1 MTVSQSYCRLLTE
14 HRTVPL
20 ECIKEIRSGEDAR
33 YYRKEYEQ
41 PEEAES
47 RWITVVYILHGTYKT
62 LHILA
67 DTRDVF
73 KTWDTTLRK
82 LYSVRQGLTAGLNDP
97 DMRQA
102 VWERQYWKG
111 ADEEGDQ
118 LLDLDDVE
126 RLCQRLHA
134 NIPVQQLRIYFTVRI
149 RVLMVKITFDS
160 MIRKPM
166 LRTRNALTLR
176 VSKGSSGRSSRGPIS
191 NRSTVKLLVRMAASL
206 TLLLSTSLSVNHK
219 RCSHDLCCI

>member
-1 MTVSQSYCRLLTE
+1 MASVCFLGSSWARGAHVE
-14 HRTVPL
+14 DAVPL

-33 YYRKEYEQ
+33 YYRKEFEQ

-73 KTWDTTLRK
+73 KTWDVTLRK
-82 LYSVRQGLTAGLNDP
+82 LYSVRQGLTAGLKDP
-97 DMRQA
+97 DMRQT

-118 LLDLDDVE
+118 LLDFDDVE
-126 RLCQRLHA
+126 RMCKRLHA
-134 NIPVQQLRIYFTVRI
+134 NIPTQQLRIYFTV
-149 RVLMVKITFDS
+149 S
-160 MIRKPM
+160 
-166 LRTRNALTLR
+166 
-176 VSKGSSGRSSRGPIS
+176 GSTNLPLFCA
-191 NRSTVKLLVRMAASL
+191 NV
-206 TLLLSTSLSVNHK
+206 
-219 RCSHDLCCI
+219 